1 MIDDS
6 PTDDSGIRG
15 GGIMLSTDLLDAI
28 AYFETW
34 ATSQTHPNLVKNW
47 TGSIFHPIFFD

>member
-1 MIDDS
+1 
-6 PTDDSGIRG
+6 
-15 GGIMLSTDLLDAI
+15 MLSTDLLDAI